1 MAISVDTVYQRVL
14 ALANKEQ
21 RGYITPQEFNLFANQ
36 AQLEIFEQY
45 FYDKNQF
52 NRMPGE
58 NTPYAD
64 MNHIIEEK
72 ISIFKKRDQP
82 ITITSA
88 FGDGTLP
95 TDIYRLDNVT
105 RFSLTNI
112 TGSTINTI
120 EEVTEDEFVIYGRSP
135 LTAATITRPIYV
147 RTSETGIKIAPR
159 NQDPSKSAAVYFI
172 VGGFDINSGS
182 SNVVV
187 SVNSANYSF
196 IEVGQEIKQAHI
208 PPATFVGSVS
218 NGTIGLVNANGV
230 TVNATGSGDPVQV
243 TFASDDVKCNYIK
256 KPSTVS
262 WGYTEINGTALYNS
276 ASSTDFELHPAE
288 EPSLVYR
295 ILTLGGVS
303 IADPNLYQIAAQ
315 EEMKIT
321 QQEKQ

>member
-64 MNHIIEEK
+64 MDHMIEEK
-72 ISIFKKRDQP
+72 ISIFKKRQQP
-82 ITITSA
+82 VTITNQ
-88 FGDGTLP
+88 FGDGVLP
-95 TDIYRLDNVT
+95 TDVYRLDNLT
-105 RFSLTNI
+105 RMARTEIDGDRANI
-112 TGSTINTI
+112 I
-120 EEVTEDEFVIYGRSP
+120 EEVTEDEMMILDRAL
-135 LTAATITRPIYV
+135 LTKPTIERPIYT
-147 RTSETGIKIAPR
+147 R
-159 NQDPSKSAAVYFI
+159 KSAANVKVKPHSSTPSASAAPYFT
-172 VGGFDINSGS
+172 VEGFDVNNSS
-182 SNVVV
+182 ADVVV
-187 SVNSANYSF
+187 SASANKYSF
-196 IEVGQEIKQAHI
+196 IEVGQDVTGAGIQ
-208 PPATFVGSVS
+208 TGTTVTVVNS
-218 NGTIGLVNANGV
+218 GTITLSLAANAS
-230 TVNATGSGDPVQV
+230 ADPTTL
-243 TFASDDVKCNYIK
+243 TFATDDIKCNYIK
-256 KPSTVS
+256 KPATVN

-288 EPSLVYR
+288 EPTIVYR
-295 ILTLGGVS
+295 ILALGGIS
-303 IADPNLYQIAAQ
+303 IANPNLYQIAGQ

>member
-64 MNHIIEEK
+64 MDHMIEEK
-72 ISIFKKRDQP
+72 ISIFKKRQQP
-82 ITITSA
+82 VTITNQ
-88 FGDGTLP
+88 FGDGVLP
-95 TDIYRLDNVT
+95 TDVYRLDNLT
-105 RFSLTNI
+105 RMARTEIDGDRANI
-112 TGSTINTI
+112 I
-120 EEVTEDEFVIYGRSP
+120 EEVTEDEMMVLDRAL
-135 LTAATITRPIYV
+135 LTKPTIERPIYT
-147 RTSETGIKIAPR
+147 R
-159 NQDPSKSAAVYFI
+159 KSAANVKVKPHSSTPSASAAPYFT
-172 VGGFDINSGS
+172 VEGFDVNNSS
-182 SNVVV
+182 ADVVV
-187 SVNSANYSF
+187 SASANKYSF
-196 IEVGQEIKQAHI
+196 IEVGQDVTGAGIQ
-208 PPATFVGSVS
+208 TGTTVTVVNS
-218 NGTIGLVNANGV
+218 GTITLSLAANAS
-230 TVNATGSGDPVQV
+230 ADPTTL
-243 TFASDDVKCNYIK
+243 TFATDDIKCNYIK
-256 KPSTVS
+256 KPATVN

-288 EPSLVYR
+288 EPTIVYR
-295 ILTLGGVS
+295 ILALGGIS
-303 IADPNLYQIAAQ
+303 IANPNLYQIAGQ

>member
-64 MNHIIEEK
+64 MDHLIEEK
-72 ISIFKKRDQP
+72 ISIFKKRQQP
-82 ITITSA
+82 VTITNQ
-88 FGDGTLP
+88 FGDGVLP
-95 TDIYRLDNVT
+95 TDVYRLDNLT
-105 RFSLTNI
+105 RMARTEIDGDRANI
-112 TGSTINTI
+112 I
-120 EEVTEDEFVIYGRSP
+120 EEVTEDEMMILDRAL
-135 LTAATITRPIYV
+135 LTKPTIERPIYT
-147 RTSETGIKIAPR
+147 R
-159 NQDPSKSAAVYFI
+159 KSATNVKVKPHSSTPSASAAPYFTVEGFNVDSGNANVI
-172 VGGFDINSGS
+172 VSTG
-182 SNVVV
+182 
-187 SVNSANYSF
+187 ANKYSF
-196 IEVGQEIKQAHI
+196 IEVGQDVTGAGIVDG
-208 PPATFVGSVS
+208 TTVDVVN
-218 NGTIGLVNANGV
+218 NGTITLSLNPNAS
-230 TVNATGSGDPVQV
+230 ADPTTL
-243 TFASDDVKCNYIK
+243 TFATDDIKCNYIK
-256 KPSTVS
+256 KPVTVN

-288 EPSLVYR
+288 EPTIVYR
-295 ILTLGGVS
+295 ILALSGIS
-303 IADPNLYQIAAQ
+303 IVNPNLYQIAGQ

>member
-64 MNHIIEEK
+64 MDHLIEEK
-72 ISIFKKRDQP
+72 ISIFKKRQQP
-82 ITITSA
+82 VTITNQ
-88 FGDGTLP
+88 FGDGVLP
-95 TDIYRLDNVT
+95 TDVYRLDNLT
-105 RFSLTNI
+105 RMARTEIDGDRANI
-112 TGSTINTI
+112 I
-120 EEVTEDEFVIYGRSP
+120 EEVTEDEMMILDRAL
-135 LTAATITRPIYV
+135 LTKPTIERPIYT
-147 RTSETGIKIAPR
+147 RTSATNVKVKPHSST
-159 NQDPSKSAAVYFI
+159 PSASAAPYFTVEGFNVDSGNANVI
-172 VGGFDINSGS
+172 VSTG
-182 SNVVV
+182 
-187 SVNSANYSF
+187 ANKYSF
-196 IEVGQEIKQAHI
+196 IEVGQDVTGAGIVDG
-208 PPATFVGSVS
+208 TTVDVVN
-218 NGTIGLVNANGV
+218 NGTITLSLNPNAS
-230 TVNATGSGDPVQV
+230 ADPTTL
-243 TFASDDVKCNYIK
+243 TFATDDIKCNYIK
-256 KPSTVS
+256 KPVTVN

-288 EPSLVYR
+288 EPTIVYR
-295 ILTLGGVS
+295 ILALGGIS
-303 IADPNLYQIAAQ
+303 IVNPNLYQIAGQ

>member
-64 MNHIIEEK
+64 MDHLIEEK
-72 ISIFKKRDQP
+72 ISIFKKRQQP
-82 ITITSA
+82 VTITNQ
-88 FGDGTLP
+88 FGDGVLP
-95 TDIYRLDNVT
+95 TDVYRLDNLT
-105 RFSLTNI
+105 RMARTEIDGDRANI
-112 TGSTINTI
+112 I
-120 EEVTEDEFVIYGRSP
+120 EEVTEDEMMILDRAL
-135 LTAATITRPIYV
+135 LTKPTIERPIY
-147 RTSETGIKIAPR
+147 IR
-159 NQDPSKSAAVYFI
+159 NSATNVKVKPHSSTPSASAAPYFTVEGFNVDSGNANVI
-172 VGGFDINSGS
+172 VSTG
-182 SNVVV
+182 
-187 SVNSANYSF
+187 ANKYSF
-196 IEVGQEIKQAHI
+196 IEVGQDVTGAGIVDG
-208 PPATFVGSVS
+208 TTVDVVN
-218 NGTIGLVNANGV
+218 NGTITLSLNPNAS
-230 TVNATGSGDPVQV
+230 ADPTTL
-243 TFASDDVKCNYIK
+243 TFATDDIKCNYIK
-256 KPSTVS
+256 KPVTVN

-288 EPSLVYR
+288 EPTIVYR
-295 ILTLGGVS
+295 ILALGGIS
-303 IADPNLYQIAAQ
+303 IVNPNLYQIAGQ